1 MLRHAPAHIF
11 NNLANHPNTGV
22 GVFSSAEKIVVYPEY
37 QYLADYPACYG
48 KKTINPPE
56 NVRAL
61 KKKTNP
67 NNNNKKQKRTHARE
81 VRLSNERRFASHSF
95 Q

>member
-56 NVRAL
+56 NVHAL
-61 KKKTNP
+61 NKKTP
-67 NNNNKKQKRTHARE
+67 KTARTHLGYVYPTSE
-81 VRLSNERRFASHSF
+81 DVEGLSRTVSND
-95 Q
+95 